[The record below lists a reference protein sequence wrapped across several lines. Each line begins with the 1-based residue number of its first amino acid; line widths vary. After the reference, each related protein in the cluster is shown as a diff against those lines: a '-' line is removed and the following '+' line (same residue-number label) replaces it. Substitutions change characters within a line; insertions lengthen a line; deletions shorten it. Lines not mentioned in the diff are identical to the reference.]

1 MGGGRGGRDPR
12 RGVVAVLA
20 FVLAALVVMATDG
33 TLRKGSSD
41 KGAGNPE
48 SLRGTSPQTAGD
60 RAAVP
65 GLLPNIQVRPAAN
78 VVIDTTG
85 PGRLLRFDSTLVNAG
100 PGPLE
105 VVPQPLI
112 RCPPRQRQVAQV
124 IYLDADDDGRFDRA
138 VDRAKTAVESG
149 CMLFHPGHDHWHVD
163 ATAAYS
169 LTPTTSVEPLVQRSK
184 VSFCLRDSDRL
195 RDGDGDRRHYRECAR
210 DRRQGISVAWTD
222 LYDNTLDGQTLRL
235 PAAVGDG
242 DYCLRLQADPFD
254 LFRESDEDD
263 NHSAVVV
270 RLRGDTVTMPPVGC
284 AA

>member
-20 FVLAALVVMATDG
+20 FLLAALVVTATDA
-33 TLRKGSSD
+33 TLRKGSTD
-41 KGAGNPE
+41 KGRGTAE
-48 SLRGTSPQTAGD
+48 TLRGAAPPPAGD

-65 GLLPNIQVRPAAN
+65 GLLPNIQVKPAAN
-78 VVIDTTG
+78 LVIDTTG
-85 PGRLLRFDSTLVNAG
+85 PGRLLRFDSTLVNTG

-112 RCPPRQRQVAQV
+112 RCPARQRHVAQV
-124 IYLDADDDGRFDRA
+124 IYLDADDDGRFDRE
-138 VDRAKTAVESG
+138 VDRAKTAVGSG

-163 ATAAYS
+163 ATAAYAF
-169 LTPTTSVEPLVQRSK
+169 TPTTSLEPLVQRSK

-195 RDGDGDRRHYRECAR
+195 RAGDGGRRHYRECAR

-235 PAAVGDG
+235 PAAVQDG

-254 LFRESDEDD
+254 LFRESAEDD

-270 RLRGDTVTMPPVGC
+270 RLRGDSVSTPPIDC